1 MVESNGVGSPGFDLA
16 EAVRRTLAGDVD
28 AFEVVVKAFHRSV
41 RNFLASRGLGADL
54 EDAEQ
59 EVFLRV
65 FSALPGYEQS
75 EPLWPWIR
83 GIARN
88 VSLEVFRKRAAQARA
103 RGDILSERILELA
116 GSRERW
122 TERAADA
129 LRECLEK
136 IGERARRVLAGHYMG
151 GHSSKELADREG
163 VGASGVRNIL
173 CRARQSLR
181 ECVDRVLGTE
191 VARP

>member
-1 MVESNGVGSPGFDLA
+1 MPGIDRELA
-16 EAVRRTLAGDVD
+16 AAVQRTLAGDVD
-28 AFEVVVKAFHRSV
+28 SFELIVKSFHTSV
-41 RNFLASRGLGADL
+41 RNYLASRGIGPDL
-54 EDAEQ
+54 DDVEQ

-88 VSLEVFRKRAAQARA
+88 VTLEVFRKRAAEARA
-103 RGDILSERILELA
+103 KGDVLAEKILMLA
-116 GSRERW
+116 GSKERW
-122 TERAADA
+122 SERAADA

-136 IGERARRVLAGHYMG
+136 IGERARRILAGHYVG
-151 GHSSKELADREG
+151 GRSSKELAGEEG
-163 VGASGVRNIL
+163 MGASGIRNIL

-181 ECVDRVLGTE
+181 ECVDRVLNAGA
-191 VARP
+191 VRS